1 MWSRWYHDTWQSM
14 PAEYRSEGG
23 GVISDE
29 KYREIGDTIVR
40 LVRIGPD
47 DSVLD
52 LGCSI
57 GGITYQLAL
66 RCQRVTG
73 VDFVADSLDFAHEH
87 YSAPNVEYIEADIS
101 TFATDELFDC
111 VVINNVVHMLDSWSV
126 ARRTLNNAWQ
136 RLKPGGR
143 LYLGEV
149 PDVRKM
155 WRFARSGHGFRCYA
169 HRLLPGWA
177 FPLAT
182 RLSGRQVNKMLWFNR
197 EKIARMLSCPIDRV
211 AACDDADSL
220 LNPIE
225 RTHFVATKD

>member
-1 MWSRWYHDTWQSM
+1 MWSRWYQETWQSL
-14 PAEYRSEGG
+14 PAAYRSEGG

-29 KYREIGDTIVR
+29 KYREIADNIVR
-40 LVRIGPD
+40 LARIGPD

-57 GGITYQLAL
+57 GGITCQLAM

-73 VDFVADSLDFAHEH
+73 VDFVADSLDFARQHH
-87 YSAPNVEYIEADIS
+87 AAPNVEYVEADIS
-101 TFATDELFDC
+101 KFDTGESFDG
-111 VVINNVVHMLDSWSV
+111 VVLNNVIHMLDSWTV
-126 ARRTLNNAWQ
+126 ARKTLRHSWN

-149 PDVRKM
+149 PDERKM
-155 WRFARSGHGFRCYA
+155 WRYATSGHGYRCYA

-177 FPLAT
+177 FPLAS
-182 RLSGRQVNKMLWFNR
+182 RLTGRQVNKMLWFTPQ
-197 EKIARMLSCPIDRV
+197 KLARLLACPVGRV
-211 AACDDADSL
+211 RAFDEPETL

-225 RTHFVATKD
+225 RTHFVVTKD